1 MYCVEHADLRLDG
14 ALFEDIEVDPGAVVH
29 AVPGESGL
37 IPVSLTTTGLVRAG
51 EPGPLYRDA
60 AARDTEPTPASVPL
74 TAIPYFLWNNRGAGP
89 MRVWLPLYGA

>member
-1 MYCVEHADLRLDG
+1 MYCVEHADVRLDG
-14 ALFEDIEVDPGAVVH
+14 ALFEDVEVDPGAVVH

-51 EPGPLYRDA
+51 EPGPLYRDP

-89 MRVWLPLYGA
+89 MRVWLPLHGA